1 MHTEL
6 TTTPATDMW
15 ADLEGDFA
23 TEAQKTPVAKA
34 QAKADAM
41 HAEHLEDFGVLAP
54 VTHTSTCSKCR
65 GSGRFRSYSGRDCG
79 ACFVCKGEGTLTHK
93 TSPEARAKARD
104 RAATKKVNTAAEW
117 AAANP
122 TVHAWIVAK
131 GPKFRFAA
139 EMGAAVV
146 KYGHLTDA
154 QLATCVRLMAADAER
169 DAKFAADRA
178 ARTAS
183 APAVDVTRIVETMG
197 VAQSNGIKRP
207 ILRLADFKF
216 SVAPATGR
224 NGGALYVKTAGGDYL
239 GKIADG
245 KFSRAFGVAVEVEAE
260 IVQVASDPE
269 QAAVAYGKKF
279 GSCGCCGR
287 ELSDPVSVE
296 RGIGPICAEKF
307 GW

>member
-1 MHTEL
+1 ML
-6 TTTPATDMW
+6 TSETITQATDMW
-15 ADLEGDFA
+15 ADLEGDFEAEARMERA
-23 TEAQKTPVAKA
+23 TPAE
-34 QAKADAM
+34 KADAM
-41 HAEHLEDFGVLAP
+41 HADHLAQFDTAAP
-54 VTHTSTCSKCR
+54 MTHTSTCSKCR
-65 GSGRFRSYSGRDCG
+65 GSGRFRAYSGRDCG

-93 TSPEARAKARD
+93 TSPEARAKARE
-104 RAATKKVNTAAEW
+104 RAATKKMGNVEAWN
-117 AAANP
+117 AANP
-122 TVHAWIVAK
+122 AVAAWIMAK
-131 GPKFRFAA
+131 GPKFRFAS

-146 KYGHLTDA
+146 KYGFLTEA
-154 QLATCVRLMAADAER
+154 QMATCARLMASDAER

-178 ARTAS
+178 ERTAA

-197 VAQSNGIKRP
+197 TAQANGIKRP
-207 ILRLADFKF
+207 VLRLADFKF

-245 KFSRAFGVAVEVEAE
+245 KFARAFGVAVEVEAE

-269 QAAVAYGKKF
+269 AAAVAYGKRF

-287 ELSDPVSVE
+287 ELSDPESVE
-296 RGIGPICAEKF
+296 RGIGPVCAGKF